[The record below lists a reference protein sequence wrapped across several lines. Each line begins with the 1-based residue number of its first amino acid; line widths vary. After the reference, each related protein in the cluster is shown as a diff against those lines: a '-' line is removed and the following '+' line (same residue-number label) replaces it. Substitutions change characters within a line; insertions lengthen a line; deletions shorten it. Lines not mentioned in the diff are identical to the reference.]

1 MVYTELLSEQNTPI
15 MDQNCK
21 TKVQLWLQSN
31 LNNTESISLLTSEPG
46 EKNLKDKMGR

>member
-1 MVYTELLSEQNTPI
+1 MVYTEFLSEQNIPI

-31 LNNTESISLLTSEPG
+31 LNHIESISLLTSETG
-46 EKNLKDKMGR
+46 EKNLKYKIGR